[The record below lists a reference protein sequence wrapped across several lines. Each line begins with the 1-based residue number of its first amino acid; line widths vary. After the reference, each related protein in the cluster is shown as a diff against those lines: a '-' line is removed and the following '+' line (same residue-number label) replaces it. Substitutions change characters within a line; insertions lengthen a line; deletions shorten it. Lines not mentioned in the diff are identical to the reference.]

1 MTIVGRYR
9 QGRGGGF
16 GRVSEEFSN
25 DPGGGIDALIATAL
39 SFAIYYYIVEMNGLE
54 LSPLAAAGIGAVI
67 AFAIRLVR
75 HAFFDGKKDEGNG
88 Q

>member
-1 MTIVGRYR
+1 MGAFLKSFLTI
-9 QGRGGGF
+9 Q
-16 GRVSEEFSN
+16 
-25 DPGGGIDALIATAL
+25 GGGIDALIATAL

>member
-1 MTIVGRYR
+1 MGAFLKSFLTIK
-9 QGRGGGF
+9 
-16 GRVSEEFSN
+16 
-25 DPGGGIDALIATAL
+25 GGGIDALIATAL
-39 SFAIYYYIVEMNGLE
+39 SFAFYYYIVEMNGLE